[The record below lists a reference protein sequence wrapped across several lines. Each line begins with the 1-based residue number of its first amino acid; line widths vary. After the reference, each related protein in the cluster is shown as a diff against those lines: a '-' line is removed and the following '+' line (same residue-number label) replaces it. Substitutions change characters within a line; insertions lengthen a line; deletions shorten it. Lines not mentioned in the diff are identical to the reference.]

1 MAGQPGEGRLGRG
14 AIEYSFTAVC
24 GGCERRQPI
33 NAKTPTGA
41 LAEIIGQGWGED
53 PTIGMV
59 CRGCV
64 KKIAAN
70 YFKNQTKVTLTDASG
85 APLHAEGT
93 EGNGD
98 K

>member
-1 MAGQPGEGRLGRG
+1 MANPTGEGRLGRG

-33 NAKTPTGA
+33 NAKTPAGA
-41 LAEIIGQGWGED
+41 LAEIVGHGWGED
-53 PTIGMV
+53 PTLGII
-59 CRGCV
+59 CRACV

-70 YFKNQTKVTLTDASG
+70 YARENAKVVLTDASG